1 MVKRNRSNNRFLLPY
16 NRFYQVVQP
25 TGKLTA
31 TNMGIPL
38 NRPVRPHAV
47 ELRYAHSEPMGVRF
61 KIYAGNGEEIY
72 QSPALVA
79 GAAPQVFRVTLPAN
93 TDFAMYSADQTIMD
107 FAGTAT
113 WAIRLI
119 MSHKENVA

>member
-1 MVKRNRSNNRFLLPY
+1 MGRRNRNNRFLLPY
-16 NRFYQVVQP
+16 NKFYQVNLA

-31 TNMGIPL
+31 TNMRIPL
-38 NRPVRPHAV
+38 DRPCRPHAV
-47 ELRYAHSEPMGVRF
+47 EMRYAHTEPMGVRF
-61 KIYAGNGEEIY
+61 KIYAGNNEEIY

-79 GAAPQVFRVTLPAN
+79 GPAPQVFRVTLPAN
-93 TDFAMYSADQTIMD
+93 TDFAMYGADQTVID

-119 MSHKENVA
+119 MAHKENVA